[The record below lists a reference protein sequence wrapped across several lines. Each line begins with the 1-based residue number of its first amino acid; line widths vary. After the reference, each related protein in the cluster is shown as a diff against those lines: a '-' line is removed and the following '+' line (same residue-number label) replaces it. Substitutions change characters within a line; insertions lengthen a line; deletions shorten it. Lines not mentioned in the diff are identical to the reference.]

1 MKTLLILQIVI
12 ILLKVIG
19 VLNLSWMW
27 CLIPLAVVGGV
38 YAFALIIALLAIVIS
53 AIALI
58 VQEIIK

>member
-1 MKTLLILQIVI
+1 MKTLLIVQIII

-38 YAFALIIALLAIVIS
+38 YAFALIISLLIIVVSAIVF
-53 AIALI
+53 I
-58 VQEIIK
+58 VKEITK

>member
-1 MKTLLILQIVI
+1 MKTLLIVQIII

-38 YAFALIIALLAIVIS
+38 YAFALIIALLAIAIS
-53 AIALI
+53 TIALI
-58 VQEIIK
+58 VQEITK